1 MRRFKADAELY
12 VIISEAMSPE
22 LIRKDTELIRKDT
35 INVSIEGNLQTDM
48 YRFNYEIKNDYLNK
62 KIIEKIPEK
71 LIELPDSFC
80 RYCSKSSFVNQDPTD
95 IKNLLQY
102 AYNIIMNFYYDPC
115 YPDYNIGIGIIK
127 PGNIIPVNRVFKGKI
142 KVNSIIYPVEI
153 IFDSSDY
160 TDVETYDIKVSIS
173 DRTFEVYH
181 KLVLLERDI
190 TSYLLANIAYKA
202 YMDLVIRDEDMDIY
216 GLYNMNIVTDFRE
229 EK

>member
-1 MRRFKADAELY
+1 MRKFKANSILY
-12 VIISEAMSPE
+12 VIISEAMSHK
-22 LIRKDTELIRKDT
+22 LIRKDN
-35 INVSIEGNLQTDM
+35 INISIEGNLQTDM

-71 LIELPDSFC
+71 LIELPDSF
-80 RYCSKSSFVNQDPTD
+80 YQYYSKSSFVNQDPTD
-95 IKNLLQY
+95 IKNLLQH
-102 AYNIIMNFYYDPC
+102 AYNIIMNFYYNPC

-127 PGNIIPVNRVFKGKI
+127 PGNIISVNRVFKGKI

-190 TSYLLANIAYKA
+190 TSYLLANIAYRA
-202 YMDLVIRDEDMDIY
+202 YMDLVIRDKDMDIY
-216 GLYNMNIVTDFRE
+216 GLYNMDIVTDFKE

>member
-1 MRRFKADAELY
+1 MRKFKANSILY
-12 VIISEAMSPE
+12 VVISEAMSPE
-22 LIRKDTELIRKDT
+22 LIRKDT
-35 INVSIEGNLQTDM
+35 INVSIKGNLQTDM
-48 YRFNYEIKNDYLNK
+48 YRFNYEIKNNYLNK
-62 KIIEKIPEK
+62 NIIEKIPEK
-71 LIELPDSFC
+71 LIELPDSFN

-142 KVNSIIYPVEI
+142 KVNNIIYPVEI

-160 TDVETYDIKVSIS
+160 TDLETYDIKVSIS

-181 KLVLLERDI
+181 ELVILERDI
-190 TSYLLANIAYKA
+190 TSYLLANITYKA
-202 YMDLVIRDEDMDIY
+202 YMDLVIRDKDMGIY
-216 GLYNMNIVTDFRE
+216 GLYNMDIVTDFRE